1 MMIQRSKRILVVGLG
16 VLGTSYIKAI
26 RYLNLPTE
34 VYMLDNDPKK
44 KEKVY
49 NNTKMVKFF
58 YINDIKKLKNKIN
71 LVIISTTA
79 NKRFELVKK
88 IEKIKPDSWII
99 EKLIE
104 QSVNSTNK
112 MFKILKNKKCWINV
126 PRRALREY
134 EKLKLEFNKNKE
146 YPLEISSNL
155 RGDRIVTN
163 LIHLVDILSWFRG
176 VKIKNIDISGLN
188 NFWSESKREGYYDVG
203 GKLIVIMTDFSKII
217 IKTSKKGNGQI
228 KITNKIKSWTIM
240 QTKKIALNTNGDK
253 IRVCNPQVSIIM
265 IKIIKQI
272 LLEKKSKLPTF
283 KDIIFNHNIC
293 TKFLKTHWY
302 KCTGKKLKYLPV
314 T

>member
-1 MMIQRSKRILVVGLG
+1 M
-16 VLGTSYIKAI
+16 GTSYIKAI

-163 LIHLVDILSWFRG
+163 LIHLVDILSWFRE
-176 VKIKNIDISGLN
+176 L
-188 NFWSESKREGYYDVG
+188 
-203 GKLIVIMTDFSKII
+203 
-217 IKTSKKGNGQI
+217 
-228 KITNKIKSWTIM
+228 
-240 QTKKIALNTNGDK
+240 
-253 IRVCNPQVSIIM
+253 
-265 IKIIKQI
+265 
-272 LLEKKSKLPTF
+272 
-283 KDIIFNHNIC
+283 
-293 TKFLKTHWY
+293 
-302 KCTGKKLKYLPV
+302 KLKI
-314 T
+314 